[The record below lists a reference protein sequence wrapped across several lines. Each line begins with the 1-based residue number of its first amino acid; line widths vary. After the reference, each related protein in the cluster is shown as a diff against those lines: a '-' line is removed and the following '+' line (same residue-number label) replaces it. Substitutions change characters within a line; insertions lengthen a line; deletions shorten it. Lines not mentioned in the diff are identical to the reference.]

1 MIPDRN
7 VHDAFERFVY
17 VRVQARREKKKS
29 FYEAGFVL
37 RLY

>member
-17 VRVQARREKKKS
+17 VRVQARRKKSLS
-29 FYEAGFVL
+29 FYEDFVL